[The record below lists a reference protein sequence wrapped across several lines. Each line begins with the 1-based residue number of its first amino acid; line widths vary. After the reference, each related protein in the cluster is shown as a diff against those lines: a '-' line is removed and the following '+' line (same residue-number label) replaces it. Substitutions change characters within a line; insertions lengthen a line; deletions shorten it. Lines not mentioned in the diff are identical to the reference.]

1 MRRGDTSAGR
11 PLNVPQLELCL
22 GGCPAASRHTPT
34 SAFPNSTLSAEPAL
48 MPPRSVSPK
57 SSGPTTGGDHLM
69 LPGRSST
76 CRGGR
81 TVHRGKRVHPLRTL
95 PLSGHV
101 TRVHPL
107 RALPL
112 SGRTTRVHPL
122 RALRLSG
129 RATRVHPLRALPLS
143 GATRVHQLRA
153 LPLSGRA
160 TRVHRLPALPL
171 SGYVGTECASPS
183 RKTGWS

>member
-1 MRRGDTSAGR
+1 MRRGDTSTGR

-48 MPPRSVSPK
+48 MPPCSVSPK

-81 TVHRGKRVHPLRTL
+81 TVHRGKRVHPLR
-95 PLSGHV
+95 
-101 TRVHPL
+101 
-107 RALPL
+107 
-112 SGRTTRVHPL
+112 
-122 RALRLSG
+122 
-129 RATRVHPLRALPLS
+129 ALPLS
-143 GATRVHQLRA
+143 GATRVHRLRA

>member
-48 MPPRSVSPK
+48 MPPCSVSPK

-81 TVHRGKRVHPLRTL
+81 TVHRGKRVHPLR
-95 PLSGHV
+95 
-101 TRVHPL
+101 
-107 RALPL
+107 
-112 SGRTTRVHPL
+112 
-122 RALRLSG
+122 
-129 RATRVHPLRALPLS
+129 ALPLS
-143 GATRVHQLRA
+143 GATRVHRLRA

>member
-48 MPPRSVSPK
+48 MPPCSVSPK

-81 TVHRGKRVHPLRTL
+81 TVHRGKRVHPLR
-95 PLSGHV
+95 
-101 TRVHPL
+101 
-107 RALPL
+107 ALPL
-112 SGRTTRVHPL
+112 SGR
-122 RALRLSG
+122 S
-129 RATRVHPLRALPLS
+129 TRVHPLRALPLS
-143 GATRVHQLRA
+143 GATRVHRLRA

>member
-48 MPPRSVSPK
+48 MPPCSVSPK

-81 TVHRGKRVHPLRTL
+81 TVHRGK
-95 PLSGHV
+95 
-101 TRVHPL
+101 
-107 RALPL
+107 
-112 SGRTTRVHPL
+112 
-122 RALRLSG
+122 
-129 RATRVHPLRALPLS
+129 RVHPLRALPLS